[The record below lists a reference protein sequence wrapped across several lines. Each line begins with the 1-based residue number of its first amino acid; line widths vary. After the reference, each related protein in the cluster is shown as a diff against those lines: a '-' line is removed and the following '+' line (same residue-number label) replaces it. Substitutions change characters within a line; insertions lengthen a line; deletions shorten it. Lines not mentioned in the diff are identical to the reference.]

1 MNPVGDD
8 ATPAAGRSSASEP
21 NPYAVPAEPPA
32 PPPQPAV
39 APELPRPFTFTAD
52 WSPAGVRQIRS
63 DVSTFWPT
71 FWLVFLV
78 GGSALAWLLA
88 TLDVTDVGVF
98 FCCGSVYVFWIPAFV
113 LGMRI
118 QLRRG
123 RMFVRAVG
131 PLADHVRDAVDPR
144 WLYVRSRSAVI
155 RWRKRPSRDV
165 TRYPRHDEVWMRYR
179 MESLPVPHEG
189 RKFIAGA
196 GNGNATPDQHRQQ
209 LLRGICR
216 WFDGGDFSE
225 SGSTVNENRWTFGGG
240 WIGSEH
246 RRHVRWYMVDAGL
259 IVIAAAAMTWAA
271 ADRWA
276 TYRWLF
282 EADGDSAQGQQNFAT
297 GLIVVKSLA
306 GLVVI
311 GWVFARNYW
320 RRQPLGPYDVA
331 VSDDAVVILD
341 PRGSIFGYRGATLRR
356 MTADETGWWFHGP
369 RCRLHGTDRFVI
381 PRDWF
386 ADDSTEESVLFN
398 TVDHS
403 PPRYLPPNH
412 SAAGSSSNTYLG
424 PNLPKWE

>member
-1 MNPVGDD
+1 MNPAGDD

-71 FWLVFLV
+71 FWLVFMV
-78 GGSALAWLLA
+78 GGSAMAWLLA
-88 TLDVTDVGVF
+88 ALNVTTVGTV
-98 FCCGSVYVFWIPAFV
+98 FCCFSVYFFWLPAV
-113 LGMRI
+113 AWGIRVS
-118 QLRRG
+118 LRRG
-123 RMFVRAVG
+123 RVFVRAVG
-131 PLADHVRDAVDPR
+131 PLAGPVHGVVDTR
-144 WLYVRSRSAVI
+144 WLYARSDSAVI
-155 RWRKRPSRDV
+155 RWPRKPPWDI
-165 TRYPRHDEVWMRYR
+165 TRHPRHDEVRTR
-179 MESLPVPHEG
+179 HQPESFPVPHEG
-189 RKFIAGA
+189 RTFIADAERGDTIA
-196 GNGNATPDQHRQQ
+196 DHHRRR

-216 WFDGGDFSE
+216 WFDGGEF
-225 SGSTVNENRWTFGGG
+225 GSSATTVDEDRWTFGGG
-240 WIGSEH
+240 WIGPEQ
-246 RRHVRWYMVDAGL
+246 RRHVRWYVIDAGL
-259 IVIAAAAMTWAA
+259 VVIALAALTWAA
-271 ADRWA
+271 DHWA

-282 EADGDSAQGQQNFAT
+282 EVDADAARGQRELAT

-306 GLVVI
+306 GFFFV

-341 PRGSIFGYRGATLRR
+341 PRGSIFGYRGGTLRR
-356 MTADETGWWFHGP
+356 LTVDETGWWFHGP
-369 RCRLHGTDRFVI
+369 RRRFIGTDRFVI

-386 ADDSTEESVLFN
+386 VDGFPDRPTALDTADSP
-398 TVDHS
+398 
-403 PPRYLPPNH
+403 PPRYRRPNP
-412 SAAGSSSNTYLG
+412 AATGPSSDTYLG